1 MTVRYFLDAYKPYTY
16 FSIFVNGYKKLIA
29 EGTVA
34 ELRRKLTCY
43 VLDCCQVGDFALN
56 LSGRNVLSIV
66 DELDI

>member
-1 MTVRYFLDAYKPYTY
+1 MTVRYFLDAYKPDTY
-16 FSIFVNGYKKLIA
+16 FSIFVNGYKNLIA

-34 ELRRKLTCY
+34 ELRRKLNEY

-56 LSGRNVLSIV
+56 LGNRNVLSIV